1 MSEWDL
7 IIIGAGSAGLTAGM
21 YAARNGLKTL
31 ILEEKQAGGAL
42 MIIPWIENY
51 PGFPDG
57 ISGEELASRMIS
69 QCRKFGAE
77 IHEFEKAEEL
87 ELNEREKTVKTS
99 SAEYAAKA
107 IIIATGSRHKRLNVP
122 GEREFE
128 GRGVSYCALCDGPL
142 FKGLRI
148 LVVGGGNTA
157 AASALYLANLAS
169 KVYLAHRRSQLRA
182 EEIYVR
188 EIVEK
193 GIEVLWNTEVKC
205 IKGDSKVRNVILF
218 NNKTGEEREL
228 EVDGVFVCVGE
239 EPNSEIAKKAGIKL
253 DERGYIIVD
262 SLQRTNIQGVYAAGD
277 VAANQVK
284 QIGTAIG
291 QAIVAA
297 VEAFKYVKK
306 PYYA

>member
-1 MSEWDL
+1 MEEWDL
-7 IIIGAGSAGLTAGM
+7 IIVGAGPAGLTAGI
-21 YAARNGLKTL
+21 YCARNGLKTL

-57 ISGEELASRMIS
+57 ISGENLASRMIF
-69 QCRKFGAE
+69 QCKKFGAE
-77 IHEFEKAEEL
+77 IREFERVEEL
-87 ELNEREKTVKTS
+87 RLDGRGKTVKTS
-99 SAEYAAKA
+99 SREYVAKA

-142 FKGLRI
+142 FKGLRV

-169 KVYLAHRRSQLRA
+169 KVYLAHRRNQLRA
-182 EEIYVR
+182 EEIYAR
-188 EIVEK
+188 EMIEK
-193 GIEVLWNTEVKC
+193 EIEILWNTEVKC
-205 IKGDSKVRNVILF
+205 IKGDLKVRGVTLF
-218 NNKTGEEREL
+218 NNETGGEREL

-239 EPNSEIAKKAGIKL
+239 EPNSEIAKKAGVKV

-277 VAANQVK
+277 VTVNQVK